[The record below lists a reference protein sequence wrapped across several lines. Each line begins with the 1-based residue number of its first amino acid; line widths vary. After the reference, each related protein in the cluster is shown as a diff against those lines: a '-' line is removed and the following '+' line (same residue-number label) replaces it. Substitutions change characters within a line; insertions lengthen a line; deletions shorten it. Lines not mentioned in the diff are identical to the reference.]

1 MRRCLSIIIRN
12 DGQLYMMFKFERND
26 GLIENKR
33 TTTSDED
40 NESEIKIINSFYQTG
55 DDTCSLIGKIDEQR
69 KKNIKRR
76 LYK

>member
-55 DDTCSLIGKIDEQR
+55 NKPVAFCNEH
-69 KKNIKRR
+69 
-76 LYK
+76 YYYYY